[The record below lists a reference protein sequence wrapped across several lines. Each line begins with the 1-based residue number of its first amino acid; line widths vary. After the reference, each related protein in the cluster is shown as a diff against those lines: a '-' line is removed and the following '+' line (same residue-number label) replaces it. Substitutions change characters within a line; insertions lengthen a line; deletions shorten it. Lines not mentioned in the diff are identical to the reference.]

1 MVDHVGTH
9 VYAFLHVKPTGLSVD
24 EMPLDLFM
32 GKAVC
37 FDMRHIPDLGEI
49 TAADMDAAKPRPA

>member
-1 MVDHVGTH
+1 MSTRPDG
-9 VYAFLHVKPTGLSVD
+9 KSVD

-37 FDMRHIPDLGEI
+37 FDLRHIPDLGEI
-49 TAADMDAAKPRPA
+49 TAADMATATRSVSRRHL